1 MAYLRKVK
9 NGWRVEVERAGVRVT
24 ATRATKAEAQA
35 WAVAEEAA
43 ILAGARGEYPRK
55 TLAEAVERY
64 RREVTDKKAK
74 ARPGVARADNLRFDA
89 WLRDF
94 PDLAAKVFH
103 EITTE
108 DLAKWRDKRLQEV
121 SESSVLRELQ
131 QFRPIWA
138 LAIDEWKWAGKSP
151 WKGLRLPRKG
161 HARRRSTMW
170 PEVRRLVRSAGYTR
184 ALPPQSPQQEAV
196 WSYMVALH
204 TALRSAEVLR
214 MSRSTVDLVKRVYRL
229 PRHKTDGAV
238 GERLVPFTRRAA
250 RLLQVLDAAAAAA
263 GRDEYFTIS
272 DQSRDVL
279 WRKVRDRVMIEGLR
293 FHDSRAAALTWLAKR
308 YDVMTLAKISGH
320 VDINE
325 LFHTYYRESAQD
337 IAARL

>member
-1 MAYLRKVK
+1 MAYLRKVR
-9 NGWRVEVERAGVRVT
+9 NGWRAEVERAGVRVS

-55 TLAEAVERY
+55 TLADAVERY

-74 ARPGVARADNLRFDA
+74 TRPGVARADNLRFDA

-108 DLAKWRDKRLQEV
+108 DLARWRDKRLQEV

-214 MSRSTVDLVKRVYRL
+214 MSRSTVDLAKRVYRL

-263 GRDEYFTIS
+263 GRDEYFTIG

>member
-9 NGWRVEVERAGVRVT
+9 NGWRVEVERAGVRVS
-24 ATRATKAEAQA
+24 ATRTTKAEAQA

-55 TLAEAVERY
+55 TLADAVERY
-64 RREVTDKKAK
+64 RREVTDKKAR

-89 WLRDF
+89 LLRDF
-94 PDLAAKVFH
+94 PALVGKVLH
-103 EITTE
+103 EITTD
-108 DLAKWRDKRLQEV
+108 DLARWRDARLALV

-131 QFRPIWA
+131 QLRPIWG
-138 LAIDEWKWAGKSP
+138 LAIDEWMWAGKNP

-170 PEVRRLVRSAGYTR
+170 AEVRLLVRSVGYTR
-184 ALPPQSPQQEAV
+184 LLPPMSPQQQAV
-196 WSYMVALH
+196 WAYMVALH

-214 MSRSTVDLVKRVYRL
+214 LSRSTVDLERRVYRL

-250 RLLQVLDAAAAAA
+250 RLLRVLDDAAAAG

-272 DQSRDVL
+272 DASRDVL
-279 WRKVRDRVMIEGLR
+279 WRKVRDRVMISGLR

-325 LFHTYYRESAQD
+325 LYHSYYRESAQD